1 MELDTRNKPPVFDLD
16 EDEDGDRDAMVTRKV
31 EENTE
36 ANAADDSTPM
46 TYAMTTDN
54 SADNVGAAVTATDT
68 KADGTAEALTYSL
81 GGDDA
86 AKFRVRDNGQI
97 EVAAGTKLNYETKN
111 TYMVTVMASD
121 PLGAS
126 AVSMPVTIMVT
137 NVDEAPDVSG
147 DEEADYAENG
157 TGPGGDVHG
166 DGP

>member
-1 MELDTRNKPPVFDLD
+1 
-16 EDEDGDRDAMVTRKV
+16 MVTRKV

-36 ANAADDSTPM
+36 AVAADDALANDSE
-46 TYAMTTDN
+46 N
-54 SADNVGAAVTATDT
+54 VADNVGAVVTATDT
-68 KADGTAEALTYSL
+68 KADGTPEALTYSL

-86 AKFRVRDNGQI
+86 AKFRVRPDDPNTEGVNEGGQI
-97 EVAAGTKLNYETKN
+97 EVAAGTMLDYETKS

-137 NVDEAPDVSG
+137 DVDEAPDVSG

-157 TGPGGDVHG
+157 TAAVATYTAT
-166 DGP
+166 